1 MTSTRPR
8 WSRSV
13 VGITTLALAIIPIA
27 AASAADGS
35 DSRLAP
41 LLAVG
46 TPDAIAGEYIVVLDR
61 GAAGDSVDR
70 VAASAVAA
78 GGTVSV
84 TYRAVIKGFAATL
97 SAEALAVVRANP
109 QVAFVEADGVVTADV
124 EPSDEQPDPPWG
136 LDRIDQRDL
145 PLDQTYEYDWTGA
158 GATAYIIDTG
168 MRITH
173 EEFEGRASYGYDMVD
188 DDEVAEDCH
197 GHGTHVG
204 GTVGGKTYGVAKEVD
219 LVAMRVLN
227 CSGRG
232 NWSRIIAA
240 VDWVVINRD
249 GPAVANLSLG
259 GPSRHVFDMAIH
271 NAVRAGLPV
280 IVSAGNAS
288 IDACL
293 QSPARAPRAITVA
306 ATGQSDA
313 RASFSNFGP
322 CVDLFAPGVGVLS
335 AGIGSDTATATLSG
349 TSMSTPHVVGVA
361 ALYFEQNPD
370 ATPKQVRRHI
380 VLQSSMDKVIDPG
393 VDSPNRLLYSKIS

>member
-1 MTSTRPR
+1 
-8 WSRSV
+8 
-13 VGITTLALAIIPIA
+13 VGITTLALAIIPMA

-288 IDACL
+288 LDACL

>member
-1 MTSTRPR
+1 M
-8 WSRSV
+8 
-13 VGITTLALAIIPIA
+13 GITTLALAIIPIA

-288 IDACL
+288 LDACL